1 LTIGL
6 TAGAL
11 TAKRAPN
18 YGRVALIQSAALGG
32 AIFGAAAQ
40 LAFKWKPYGT
50 SWEYTVHEYGPISDS
65 TGKPILDLMGNKQP
79 PLGHCTPNPDGNFN
93 CAVPDNSIFDLAPGA
108 LIGLNVGLAAGLLG
122 AYLPDQSRY
131 GPSWK
136 RILLIDLGAGAGA
149 LAGGVGSCVALV
161 DDCLKAPTPQ
171 TDARAISAWVAL
183 AGGGLGALAGILLT
197 RDMDEDT
204 GPPPST
210 PMPIVTYAPMRGTA
224 GGTSPGIAAM
234 GFF

>member
-1 LTIGL
+1 
-6 TAGAL
+6 
-11 TAKRAPN
+11 
-18 YGRVALIQSAALGG
+18 
-32 AIFGAAAQ
+32 
-40 LAFKWKPYGT
+40 
-50 SWEYTVHEYGPISDS
+50 
-65 TGKPILDLMGNKQP
+65 M
-79 PLGHCTPNPDGNFN
+79 
-93 CAVPDNSIFDLAPGA
+93 
-108 LIGLNVGLAAGLLG
+108 LG

-161 DDCLKAPTPQ
+161 DDCLKAPTPHA
-171 TDARAISAWVAL
+171 DARAISAWVAI

-210 PMPIVTYAPMRGTA
+210 PLPVVTYAPMRDSN
-224 GGTSPGIAAM
+224 GGSAPGVAAM